1 MSSKKEETSS
11 SSKEEET
18 KEKTKI
24 EKLSTV
30 SYVCVSMTSF
40 TLIYLAGYFNQSFMF
55 VFLLTAA
62 YALYSMKRDEKRM
75 RIEAA
80 RRTHDDAGAKEMA
93 AVLESLPSW
102 VRFPDTEVPK
112 G

>member
-11 SSKEEET
+11 PQEEET
-18 KEKTKI
+18 KKKSKM

-40 TLIYLAGYFNQSFMF
+40 TLIYLLGYFNQSFIF

-80 RRTHDDAGAKEMA
+80 RRTHDD
-93 AVLESLPSW
+93 
-102 VRFPDTEVPK
+102 VRFVTFR
-112 G
+112 